1 MKLDI
6 SNIIKNLKKNGYI
19 TLKTIIPQKISNQAK
34 LDILKLKRN
43 LKKNKKFIDEASL
56 KGQEIIRDLPLR
68 NSDAF
73 LKFID
78 LKSVMKILEKIFND
92 SFILDNMMASNSL
105 NVLKKYDRKIH
116 IDSQLPINQFNF
128 TTDVVVMI
136 YLDKFKIENGATKV
150 WPGSHKSGSRIHHEK
165 MINKKKFNKP
175 KYLIGEKGSISIML
189 GQTWHQVGKNTT
201 NNDRWS
207 IFLHYKRWWM
217 KPSTNFLKCGKKIF
231 KKLNSKQK
239 ELFGFNSISPSYDF
253 INKTKKI
260 YTLRKVKSLSKNYK
274 KVLNY

>member
-19 TLKTIIPQKISNQAK
+19 TLRTIIPQKISNQAK

-68 NSDAF
+68 HSEAF

-78 LKSVMKILEKIFND
+78 LKLIMKILEKIFHD

-105 NVLKKYDRKIH
+105 NVLNKYDRKIH

-150 WPGSHKSGSRIHHEK
+150 WPGSHKSGARIHHEK
-165 MINKKKFNKP
+165 KINKKKFNKP
-175 KYLIGEKGSISIML
+175 KYLTGNKGSVSIML
-189 GQTWHQVGKNTT
+189 GQTWHQVGKNIT
-201 NNDRWS
+201 NDDRWS

-231 KKLNSKQK
+231 KKLNPKQK

-253 INKTKKI
+253 TNKTKKI
-260 YTLRKVKSLSKNYK
+260 YTLRKIKSLSKDYK